1 MLKRIIAFFKSRP
14 TEFWLGLWA
23 VIVTVATAFGFDIEA
38 AVSTAVAAVVGWLT
52 TWVASSDSNSLGPQP
67 K

>member
-23 VIVTVATAFGFDIEA
+23 VIVSVATAFGFDLEA
-38 AVSTAVAAVVGWLT
+38 TVVTAVAAVVGWLT
-52 TWVASSDSNSLGPQP
+52 TWLASQESNSLGP